1 MLIFNE
7 DNDAIILDSIQ
18 GPTPPEYM
26 YVLDLTMMDYTL
38 APLLILEE
46 VICPTI
52 SLTIRGF
59 NFELPANWNILVT
72 DEETLQLDVV
82 EVSELAGKEFRAM
95 VYGMNMSIVEL
106 GKITV
111 NDYFPDFRNIGPSLS
126 KYQMLCHP
134 ISPNTWV
141 NVAPSDSYNKY
152 LKDKVVG
159 DIT

>member
-7 DNDAIILDSIQ
+7 DNDAIILDCIQ
-18 GPTPPEYM
+18 GPTLSEYM

-38 APLLILEE
+38 APLLIFEE

-52 SLTIRGF
+52 SLSIRGF
-59 NFELPANWNILVT
+59 NFNLPANWNILVT

>member
-7 DNDAIILDSIQ
+7 NNDSIILDSIQ
-18 GPTPPEYM
+18 GPTLSEYM

-38 APLLILEE
+38 APLLIFEE

-52 SLTIRGF
+52 VLTIKGF
-59 NFELPANWNILVT
+59 TFELPANWNILVT
-72 DEETLQLDVV
+72 DEDTLQLDVV
-82 EVSELAGKEFRAM
+82 EISELAGKEFKAL
-95 VYGMNMSIVEL
+95 VYGMDMSMIQMEKIIVS
-106 GKITV
+106 
-111 NDYFPDFRNIGPSLS
+111 DYYPNYKNIGPSLN

-152 LKDKVVG
+152 LKEKVAG
-159 DIT
+159 DII

>member
-18 GPTPPEYM
+18 GPTLSEYM
-26 YVLDLTMMDYTL
+26 YVLDLTLMDFTL
-38 APLLILEE
+38 APLLIFEE
-46 VICPTI
+46 VICPSI
-52 SLTIRGF
+52 SISIKGF
-59 NFELPANWNILVT
+59 TFELPANWNILVT
-72 DEETLQLDVV
+72 DEETTQLDVV
-82 EVSELAGKEFRAM
+82 EVSELAGKEFKAM
-95 VYGMNMSIVEL
+95 IYGMNMSRPEL

-111 NDYFPDFRNIGPSLS
+111 NDYFPNFQNIGPSLN

-134 ISPNTWV
+134 ISPDAWV

-152 LKDKVVG
+152 LKEKLVG